1 MAVEAR
7 SGCSIFPP
15 HLLKVLAG
23 GQRHAV
29 AHQNGLVALR
39 MMHILFLGDKLDRVA
54 EDVKSM
60 FSSISLRSIV
70 APRTCYMGVYDHL
83 DLIIGFS
90 HNTLPLDGLRNTLR
104 PPSQPPGPNIFKFV
118 PLM

>member
-1 MAVEAR
+1 MALETR
-7 SGCSIFPP
+7 PGCSIFPP

-23 GQRHAV
+23 RQRHAM

-39 MMHILFLGDKLDRVA
+39 MMHIFFLGDKLDRVA

-70 APRTCYMGVYDHL
+70 APRTCYMGVNGHL

-90 HNTLPLDGLRNTLR
+90 HHTLPLDGLRNTLR